1 MTRVRRTHTQ
11 LLGPI
16 LCHVRPTPGQVQLT
30 GPRQLGVGGRCRS
43 PRPRFRLQAVVGDV
57 TYKLSPS
64 GQARS
69 ADYFQ
74 LLSYCTVLGLR
85 EGVLIYAQVD
95 DGDPPPRPPR
105 HTGGEVASLGTGSPR
120 GLPRWTRTSAT
131 RSRIGGCRASG
142 DWMGW
147 LRRRAHRP
155 PWGSALDHLPDELPG
170 LYTPLFFHD
179 EAVALAAG
187 HRPCAECRQDRY
199 DGFLDRWEAVTG
211 ERLTRWTSSCTTAA

>member
-16 LCHVRPTPGQVQLT
+16 LCHVLRAGAARYPRRTGQLQVLDQT
-30 GPRQLGVGGRCRS
+30 TRQLGVGGKVPIS
-43 PRPRFRLQAVVGDV
+43 PDLEFRLEDETVFVGDV

-95 DGDPPPRPPR
+95 DGEPDR
-105 HTGGEVASLGTGSPR
+105 HIYRLDLQGTRADIEASVASLANWITSRAATPVEPR
-120 GLPRWTRTSAT
+120 PLAT
-131 RSRIGGCRASG
+131 ASR
-142 DWMGW
+142 
-147 LRRRAHRP
+147 
-155 PWGSALDHLPDELPG
+155 
-170 LYTPLFFHD
+170 
-179 EAVALAAG
+179 
-187 HRPCAECRQDRY
+187 
-199 DGFLDRWEAVTG
+199 
-211 ERLTRWTSSCTTAA
+211 